1 MGCGAQEETTEVQ
14 SVTAAKQT
22 LGWGAVGVRAGLQR
36 LMKGPL
42 LGCTGAG
49 VSEVLS
55 NDRLGFQK
63 GSFEE
68 DKQESGREPG

>member
-14 SVTAAKQT
+14 SVTAAKRT

-42 LGCTGAG
+42 LGCTGAPEG
-49 VSEVLS
+49 AGWGFRSSE
-55 NDRLGFQK
+55 
-63 GSFEE
+63 
-68 DKQESGREPG
+68 